1 MRTPLLALALL
12 VATPAATWAQP
23 APAGVVTSQGLAET
37 VRAGHLLKRGDSG
50 VAVRELQA
58 RLVAHGH
65 PVAVDGD
72 FGAGTDTAVRA
83 LQRASGLDAD
93 GLVGT
98 RTLEALERTPGST
111 GGSGGGSSS
120 GGGAVTGLATAL
132 DGTRGPPSSST
143 DPSQAYAASL
153 PWARAAHAA
162 GRHTLII
169 AFEGLWAYSSSY
181 ARRIYE
187 YQDALRAGRSPA
199 RPAASGLSFVSSLL
213 LVPNLSRSLP
223 VADLLILPETSENGD
238 TSIAEQAARAWRA
251 VHGDAL
257 KVIIIGHSFGGYSAI
272 RCGDKLARHS
282 IPVANVLTV
291 DARAIPTN
299 YQYFTKSRSVARH
312 QNFFQKGLWMPG
324 YAIDGAENQ
333 RLRVSHGAIP
343 GSPEMVAAYRAA
355 LEGN

>member
-1 MRTPLLALALL
+1 MRTSLLALALL

-23 APAGVVTSQGLAET
+23 APAGLVTTLGLGET
-37 VRAGHLLKRGDSG
+37 VRSGFLLKRGDSG
-50 VAVRELQA
+50 VAVRELQT

-65 PVAVDGD
+65 QLAVDGD

-83 LQRASGLDAD
+83 FQRASGLDAD

-98 RTLEALERTPGST
+98 RTVEALERAAGSGGSASSG
-111 GGSGGGSSS
+111 GGSGGT
-120 GGGAVTGLATAL
+120 AGLVTAL
-132 DGTRGPPSSST
+132 AGTRGPPSSSLA
-143 DPSQAYAASL
+143 PSQAYAASL
-153 PWARAAHAA
+153 PWARAANDA
-162 GRHTLII
+162 GRHTLVI

-187 YQDALRAGRSPA
+187 YQAQLRAGRSPA

-213 LVPNLSRSLP
+213 LVPNMNRSLP

-238 TSIAEQAARAWRA
+238 TSIAEQAARAWKA

-282 IPVANVLTV
+282 IAVANVLTV

-299 YQYFTKSRSVARH
+299 YRYFEKSRTVARH
-312 QNFFQKGLWMPG
+312 QNFFQKSLWMPG

-333 RLRVSHGAIP
+333 RLYVNHGAIP
-343 GSPEMVAAYRAA
+343 GAPEMVAAYRAA
-355 LEGN
+355 LAAN

>member
-23 APAGVVTSQGLAET
+23 APAGVVTTQGLSDT
-37 VRAGHLLKRGDSG
+37 VRSGHLLERGDSG
-50 VAVRELQA
+50 VAVRELQT

-65 PVAVDGD
+65 QVAVDGD

-83 LQRASGLDAD
+83 FQRASGLDAD

-98 RTLEALERTPGST
+98 RTVEALERAPGST
-111 GGSGGGSSS
+111 GGGAGT
-120 GGGAVTGLATAL
+120 GGGAVTGLATVL

-143 DPSQAYAASL
+143 APSQAYAASL
-153 PWARAAHAA
+153 PWARAAKAA
-162 GRHTLII
+162 GRHTLVI

-187 YQDALRAGRSPA
+187 YQAELRAGRSPA

-213 LVPNLSRSLP
+213 LVPNMNRSLP

-238 TSIAEQAARAWRA
+238 TSIAEQAARAWKT

-282 IPVANVLTV
+282 IAVANVLTV

-299 YQYFTKSRSVARH
+299 YRYFTKSRSVARH
-312 QNFFQKGLWMPG
+312 QNFFQKSLWMPG

-333 RLRVSHGAIP
+333 RLYVSHGAIP
-343 GSPEMVAAYRAA
+343 GAPEMVAAYRAA
-355 LEGN
+355 LAAN

>member
-1 MRTPLLALALL
+1 MKTPLLALALL
-12 VATPAATWAQP
+12 VATPQLFPATAWAQP
-23 APAGVVTSQGLAET
+23 APAGVVTTQGLADT

-50 VAVRELQA
+50 VAVRELQT

-65 PVAVDGD
+65 QVAVDGD
-72 FGAGTDTAVRA
+72 FGGQTDAAVRA
-83 LQRASGLDAD
+83 FQQAQGLDAD

-98 RTLEALERTPGST
+98 RTVEALERTPGST
-111 GGSGGGSSS
+111 GGGGS
-120 GGGAVTGLATAL
+120 GGGAVTGLATVL
-132 DGTRGPPSSST
+132 DGTRGPPSAAT
-143 DPSQAYAASL
+143 APSQAYAASL
-153 PWARAAHAA
+153 PWARAANAA
-162 GRHTLII
+162 GRHTLVI

-181 ARRIYE
+181 AQRIYQ
-187 YQDALRAGRSPA
+187 YQAALRAGQTPA

-238 TSIAEQAARAWRA
+238 TSIAEQAARAWKA
-251 VHGDAL
+251 VHGDQL

-282 IPVANVLTV
+282 IAVANVLTV
-291 DARAIPTN
+291 DARTVPTN
-299 YQYFTKSRSVARH
+299 YRFFIKSRNVARH
-312 QNFFQKGLWMPG
+312 QNFFQKSLWMPG

-333 RLRVSHGAIP
+333 RLHVNHGAIP

-355 LEGN
+355 LQP

>member
-23 APAGVVTSQGLAET
+23 APAGLVTTQGLADT
-37 VRAGHLLKRGDSG
+37 VRSGHLLKRGDSG

-58 RLVAHGH
+58 RLVAHGLQL
-65 PVAVDGD
+65 AVDGD

-83 LQRASGLDAD
+83 FQRASGLDAD

-98 RTLEALERTPGST
+98 RTVEALERTPGAT
-111 GGSGGGSSS
+111 
-120 GGGAVTGLATAL
+120 GGGAVTGLATVL
-132 DGTRGPPSSST
+132 DRTRGPPSSST

-153 PWARAAHAA
+153 PWARAANAA
-162 GRHTLII
+162 GRHTLVI

-187 YQDALRAGRSPA
+187 YEAELRAGRSPA

-223 VADLLILPETSENGD
+223 KADLLILPETSENGD
-238 TSIAEQAARAWRA
+238 TSIAEQAARAWKA

-257 KVIIIGHSFGGYSAI
+257 RVIIIGHSFGGYSAI

-299 YQYFTKSRSVARH
+299 YQYFEKSRNVARH
-312 QNFFQKGLWMPG
+312 QNFFQKSLWMPG

-333 RLRVSHGAIP
+333 RLHVDHGSIP

-355 LEGN
+355 LQP